1 MLSGL
6 AEIIWLN
13 IILSGDNAVV
23 IGLAAAGL
31 APQLRS
37 RAVLFGIIA
46 AAILRIIFSIF
57 ATMLLS
63 LWWIDI
69 VGGLALL
76 YIAWTFLKELR
87 SEPVHEAGAASPPA
101 EKTLGQA
108 LWQIIIADV
117 SMSLDNVLAV
127 AAVARSN
134 LTLLMIGLGIS
145 IVMMGLL
152 GGLLAKLLERF
163 RIIAYIG
170 VVLIVWIGL
179 QLLWEGLIM
188 ANAAL
193 QLGLPVPGS
202 RIEGST
208 ACPGSY
214 PGRHGP
220 HGRLRRA
227 AKPGG
232 AGPGRPPRPA
242 GAGGGPGPAADGGS
256 RVRTGNNHQFR
267 GPAAR
272 LRQCGGIHHPRARR
286 LAGAGGGGIGHALRP
301 RAAGPAGECPG
312 GGRDARAG
320 RGGARSH
327 RAAPG
332 RTLAEIARRNLL
344 LPDGGSMTC
353 ADLSGSFGR
362 TAVEQQ
368 VCAGTAAGR
377 FLRVHVTMPRRNSG
391 VADADDFTRAIAAAA
406 RRASAAASPAP

>member
-87 SEPVHEAGAASPPA
+87 SEPAHEAGAASPPA

-193 QLGLPVPGS
+193 QLGLPVPG
-202 RIEGST
+202 
-208 ACPGSY
+208 
-214 PGRHGP
+214 
-220 HGRLRRA
+220 
-227 AKPGG
+227 
-232 AGPGRPPRPA
+232 
-242 GAGGGPGPAADGGS
+242 
-256 RVRTGNNHQFR
+256 
-267 GPAAR
+267 
-272 LRQCGGIHHPRARR
+272 
-286 LAGAGGGGIGHALRP
+286 
-301 RAAGPAGECPG
+301 
-312 GGRDARAG
+312 
-320 RGGARSH
+320 
-327 RAAPG
+327 
-332 RTLAEIARRNLL
+332 
-344 LPDGGSMTC
+344 
-353 ADLSGSFGR
+353 
-362 TAVEQQ
+362 
-368 VCAGTAAGR
+368 
-377 FLRVHVTMPRRNSG
+377 VTH
-391 VADADDFTRAIAAAA
+391 
-406 RRASAAASPAP
+406 